1 MRSAKMQ
8 KVSRRGVAAGR
19 DEGKSL
25 CARLASSSGAQGSNG
40 IQRRKRRPRMDKQ
53 EHGFR
58 LRGSGNLVV
67 EGGRLMRFAGIDVGA
82 ERHMVA
88 VVDEESRVL
97 CRSSPFSEDS
107 SGYAHL
113 FELLGPPEGCLL
125 ALEATGHYWRNLF
138 VALLAKGYAVAV
150 LNPLRTRRFAE
161 EELQRTKTD
170 AIYALGIA
178 RFAAQKRP
186 AAAQLPDFATEELRE
201 LARLRE
207 RLSEDFASRL
217 RQLHRAVDLGFP
229 EFTRYVRTLESQL
242 ATTILSRYPT
252 AASFQGVSM
261 KKLARIIYDG
271 SHKVGE
277 EIGRTLIEAAK
288 RSVGSHH
295 SEPYRLRIQYL
306 CEDFD
311 VLRHRLKD
319 LARDIERKIDDHE
332 VGKLLTTID
341 GVGPLTAASLI
352 AELGDPAR
360 FRSAGAI
367 ASYVGVA
374 PRLRQSG
381 KKRFSGS
388 PTIPF
393 GNARLRKALWMVV
406 LNAVRCNP
414 WLRQYYE
421 RLRAAGKPGKVA
433 VIAAMRKLLVA
444 VWSVGTHRRPFVPI
458 MPAPITKNV

>member
-1 MRSAKMQ
+1 MK
-8 KVSRRGVAAGR
+8 
-19 DEGKSL
+19 
-25 CARLASSSGAQGSNG
+25 
-40 IQRRKRRPRMDKQ
+40 
-53 EHGFR
+53 
-58 LRGSGNLVV
+58 
-67 EGGRLMRFAGIDVGA
+67 FAGIDVGA

-88 VVDEESRVL
+88 MVGEEGEVL
-97 CRSSPFSEDS
+97 CRSSPFGEDA

-113 FELLGPPEGCLL
+113 FELLGPPEGCLV

-170 AIYALGIA
+170 AIDALGIA

-186 AAAQLPDFATEELRE
+186 PSAQLLDSATEDLRE

-207 RLSEDFASRL
+207 RLAEDFASRL

-242 ATTILSRYPT
+242 AATILSRYPT
-252 AASFQGVSM
+252 AASFQGVSV
-261 KKLARIIYDG
+261 KKLARIIYYDG

-277 EIGRTLIEAAK
+277 ELARTLIEAAEK
-288 RSVGSHH
+288 SVGTHH
-295 SEPYRLRIQYL
+295 SEPYRLRIKYL
-306 CEDFD
+306 CEDLD
-311 VLRHRLKD
+311 VLRRRLKD
-319 LARDIERKIDDHE
+319 LARDIERKLDDHE

-341 GVGPLTAASLI
+341 GVGPLTAACLI

>member
-1 MRSAKMQ
+1 M
-8 KVSRRGVAAGR
+8 
-19 DEGKSL
+19 
-25 CARLASSSGAQGSNG
+25 
-40 IQRRKRRPRMDKQ
+40 
-53 EHGFR
+53 
-58 LRGSGNLVV
+58 
-67 EGGRLMRFAGIDVGA
+67 
-82 ERHMVA
+82 
-88 VVDEESRVL
+88 L
-97 CRSSPFSEDS
+97 CRSSPFSEDA
-107 SGYAHL
+107 SGYAQL

-138 VALLAKGYAVAV
+138 VALLGKGYAVAV

-170 AIYALGIA
+170 AIDALGIA

-186 AAAQLPDFATEELRE
+186 PAAQLPDVATEELRE
-201 LARLRE
+201 LSRLRD
-207 RLSEDFASRL
+207 RLQEDFASRL

-229 EFTRYVRTLESQL
+229 EFTRHVHTLESQL
-242 ATTILSRYPT
+242 AATILSRYPT
-252 AASFQGVSM
+252 AASFDGASV
-261 KKLARIIYDG
+261 KKLARIVYDG
-271 SHKVGE
+271 SHKIGE
-277 EIGRTLIEAAK
+277 ELARALIEAAAK
-288 RSVGSHH
+288 SVGSFH
-295 SEPYRLRIQYL
+295 SEPYRLRIKYL
-306 CEDFD
+306 CEDLD
-311 VLRHRLKD
+311 VLRRRLKD
-319 LARDIERKIDDHE
+319 LARDIERRLDNHE
-332 VGKLLTTID
+332 VGKLIMTID
-341 GVGPLTAASLI
+341 GIGPLTAATLI

-367 ASYVGVA
+367 ASYVGIA

-433 VIAAMRKLLVA
+433 VIAAMRKLLAA
-444 VWSVGTHRRPFVPI
+444 VWSVATHRRAFVPRL
-458 MPAPITKNV
+458 PFQVA